1 METMMA
7 MRERGDGDVRNGC
20 GVDNGGSVDHGGRV
34 VTSGLVDYGVETV
47 DK

>member
-1 METMMA
+1 MA

-20 GVDNGGSVDHGGRV
+20 GVDHGGRV